1 MRMQRQLA
9 IVALA
14 CAVSAG
20 LFAAQQTTGKAS
32 TSRLTV
38 GKFAAML
45 TGSRRQ
51 SPQPEA
57 SRSVE
62 SLVRS
67 GVPLGDLS
75 ATLTEHKLAE
85 IMNFY
90 GIDARS
96 STSAAEVTKGKAEAA
111 LLLINSSAALPK
123 QSDRPIPAGGP
134 LDDCLAQPNHGQCT
148 VCCKSLIGSEMS
160 NTECSKFCMQI
171 NKPSSPEP
179 IP

>member
-1 MRMQRQLA
+1 MRRRLA
-9 IVALA
+9 IVALG

-20 LFAAQQTTGKAS
+20 LFAAQQTTGKAP

-45 TGSRRQ
+45 AGSRRQ
-51 SPQPEA
+51 SPEPEA
-57 SRSVE
+57 SRSVD

-90 GIDARS
+90 GINARS
-96 STSAAEVTKGKAEAA
+96 STSAGEVSEGKAKAA
-111 LLLINSSAALPK
+111 LMLINSSAALAMR
-123 QSDRPIPAGGP
+123 SDKPLPAGGP

-148 VCCKSLIGSEMS
+148 VCCKTLIGSDMS
-160 NTECSKFCMQI
+160 NTECSKFCQQI